1 MDIVLVS
8 ITGIA
13 LILAVAMGLVL
24 LKLLREERQRSD
36 ARVALLTAAT
46 ANVAVES
53 FPIRLDADEEVLPVP
68 AGNAGHAG
76 LFATNQEASP
86 WGRRLAVAGALGV
99 ALVIAGY
106 TLVPRTTNGV
116 VMKAAAAAT
125 AQPLPLELLALS
137 HTQEAD
143 GLTITGTVQN
153 PRTGAPAS
161 QIAAV
166 AFLFGPDGA
175 YLASGRAALDYAR
188 LAPGDESPFVIK
200 VVVTGTVARY
210 RIGFRGVDGAVI
222 AHVDRRTDGSSS
234 ARTERTPGGVA
245 WAR

>member
-1 MDIVLVS
+1 MDVVLVT

-46 ANVAVES
+46 ATVAVES
-53 FPIRLDADEEVLPVP
+53 FPTRLDVDEDMSPLP
-68 AGNAGHAG
+68 AGLVGHAG
-76 LFATNQEASP
+76 LFVTNQETSP
-86 WGRRLAVAGALGV
+86 WGRRLAVAGALG
-99 ALVIAGY
+99 AAIVIAGY
-106 TLVPRTTNGV
+106 ALLPRTNGV
-116 VMKAAAAAT
+116 VAKAAAA

-137 HTQEAD
+137 HTQEPD

-200 VVVTGTVARY
+200 VPVTGTVARY

-222 AHVDRRTDGSSS
+222 AHVDRRTDGRSS

-245 WAR
+245 WVR

>member
-1 MDIVLVS
+1 MDVVLVS

-24 LKLLREERQRSD
+24 LKLLREERQRSE
-36 ARVALLTAAT
+36 ARVALLTAT

-53 FPIRLDADEEVLPVP
+53 FPIRLDADEEVLPLSAENV
-68 AGNAGHAG
+68 GHAG
-76 LFATNQEASP
+76 LFAPNQEASP
-86 WGRRLAVAGALGV
+86 WGRRLAVAGLLGA

-116 VMKAAAAAT
+116 VARAAAAAT

-166 AFLFGPDGA
+166 AFLFGTDGA

-200 VVVTGTVARY
+200 VPVTGIVARY

-222 AHVDRRTDGSSS
+222 AHVDRRMDGSSS

-245 WAR
+245 WTR

>member
-1 MDIVLVS
+1 MDVVLVS

-24 LKLLREERQRSD
+24 LKLLREEQQRSD

-46 ANVAVES
+46 ATVAVES
-53 FPIRLDADEEVLPVP
+53 FPDRLHLEDEVWPSPAEPV
-68 AGNAGHAG
+68 GHAG
-76 LFATNQEASP
+76 LFATNQDTSP
-86 WGRRLAVAGALGV
+86 WGRRLAVAGALGAAV
-99 ALVIAGY
+99 VIAGY
-106 TLVPRTTNGV
+106 ALLPRTPGV
-116 VMKAAAAAT
+116 VAKAAAAP
-125 AQPLPLELLALS
+125 QPLPLELLALS
-137 HTQEAD
+137 HSQEPD
-143 GLTITGTVQN
+143 GLTITGMVQN
-153 PRTGAPAS
+153 PRTGAPAA

-200 VVVTGTVARY
+200 VPVTGTVARY

-222 AHVDRRTDGSSS
+222 AHVDRRTDGNSS

-245 WAR
+245 WVR